1 MSASATQG
9 GRNYASVIFFSMFA
23 RNLSFGDRFASE
35 ALGHIVNV
43 IIHVHLEV
51 NGFRGYG
58 VFTPPIL

>member
-9 GRNYASVIFFSMFA
+9 GRNYASVIFFLCS
-23 RNLSFGDRFASE
+23 LGICHLVTVFASE
-35 ALGHIVNV
+35 TLGHIVKV
-43 IIHVHLEV
+43 IIHVHFEV